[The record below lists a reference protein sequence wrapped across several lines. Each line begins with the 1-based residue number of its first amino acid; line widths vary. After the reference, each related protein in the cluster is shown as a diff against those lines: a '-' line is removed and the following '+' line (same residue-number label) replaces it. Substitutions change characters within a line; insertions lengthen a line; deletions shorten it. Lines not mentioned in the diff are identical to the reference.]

1 MLPLHD
7 RALREIAH
15 ISLPGLGLG
24 FDEHPA
30 NMGPQKAATCTIGV
44 EVGVG
49 IAKEGELFQ

>member
-49 IAKEGELFQ
+49 IAKEGVLFQ